1 MKSVRERVTEYS
13 KGDNLDLFWRLFR
26 LRERTR
32 SRLGAEVLTFVLSR
46 MARRHGG
53 YVGRTAVIEGFLS
66 LPHGLHGVY
75 ISRNVTIGEI
85 RGKAPQIGRN
95 CLIGAGAVVV
105 GDIRIGDGAKIG
117 AGAVVCTDVPEG
129 CTVVAPP
136 SRIIRR
142 E

>member
-32 SRLGAEVLTFVLSR
+32 SRLGGEALTFLLSR

-66 LPHGLHGVY
+66 LPHGLHGALHFRSAASAP
-75 ISRNVTIGEI
+75 IAGFTKMSPSARSGEKRLKSGGI
-85 RGKAPQIGRN
+85 A
-95 CLIGAGAVVV
+95 
-105 GDIRIGDGAKIG
+105 
-117 AGAVVCTDVPEG
+117 
-129 CTVVAPP
+129 
-136 SRIIRR
+136 
-142 E
+142 

>member
-32 SRLGAEVLTFVLSR
+32 SRLGGEALTFLLSR

-75 ISRNVTIGEI
+75 ISRY
-85 RGKAPQIGRN
+85 AS
-95 CLIGAGAVVV
+95 IGADCRINQIPKRIFSMNAV
-105 GDIRIGDGAKIG
+105 GER
-117 AGAVVCTDVPEG
+117 T
-129 CTVVAPP
+129 P
-136 SRIIRR
+136 SARSGEKRLKSGGIA
-142 E
+142 

>member
-32 SRLGAEVLTFVLSR
+32 SRLGGEALTFLLSR

-66 LPHGLHGVY
+66 LPHGLTPCGSNSAP
-75 ISRNVTIGEI
+75 ISTPTKMSPSARSGEKRLKSGGI
-85 RGKAPQIGRN
+85 A
-95 CLIGAGAVVV
+95 
-105 GDIRIGDGAKIG
+105 
-117 AGAVVCTDVPEG
+117 
-129 CTVVAPP
+129 
-136 SRIIRR
+136 
-142 E
+142 